1 MDKTTWRREVEA
13 NFLVLSHS
21 PRERLVWTTI
31 ILMAVVVRL
40 DNDLSTHTRA
50 TIDQFAS
57 ALPACL
63 GRSGRIGR
71 NRTRWAGCVEVEL
84 LHPRLLKGLRLLAQF
99 GIDVD
104 EVGNDERIALIHWH
118 GVIDHRGHPSRAV
131 MMRHLRGQWPGYR
144 RVHGADIYEDGTV
157 KANLEQL
164 AGYSTKLVF
173 RYSRAWDGRRT
184 EFLGTY
190 EAEWQQW
197 MTTFLTKVGW
207 SNLIV
212 SSTKSQSS
220 ECTPEEAISQGN
232 CASPGRL
239 QLMGL
244 RQDEGQPSPRV
255 TMDGNHQEMLDE
267 IMGQM
272 MHSAPPPSPTTPP
285 RHRWNTTLPV
295 PGYADSLTKP
305 LQREFQVGGGR
316 GFSGKADPF
325 S

>member
-1 MDKTTWRREVEA
+1 
-13 NFLVLSHS
+13 
-21 PRERLVWTTI
+21 
-31 ILMAVVVRL
+31 
-40 DNDLSTHTRA
+40 
-50 TIDQFAS
+50 
-57 ALPACL
+57 
-63 GRSGRIGR
+63 
-71 NRTRWAGCVEVEL
+71 
-84 LHPRLLKGLRLLAQF
+84 LAQF